1 MRSGH
6 GAAAHHALVRWSNPS
21 SSRVNCGGTCVSRL
35 IALEGIDVNLEVD
48 VAARSAR
55 TLYGWCVVGEW
66 FGAEWF
72 QPSLANH
79 SDPRTNSLD
88 LLAAHPPLV
97 DQ

>member
-55 TLYGWCVVGEW
+55 TLHGWWQW
-66 FGAEWF
+66 FGAEWT
-72 QPSLANH
+72 QPPLANF
-79 SDPRTNSLD
+79 DPRTPSLD

>member
-1 MRSGH
+1 MVRRLTTPLSGGQIRRH
-6 GAAAHHALVRWSNPS
+6 RELTAL
-21 SSRVNCGGTCVSRL
+21 CGGTCASRL

-55 TLYGWCVVGEW
+55 TLHGWWEG

-72 QPSLANH
+72 QPSLANF
-79 SDPRTNSLD
+79 DPRTNSLD